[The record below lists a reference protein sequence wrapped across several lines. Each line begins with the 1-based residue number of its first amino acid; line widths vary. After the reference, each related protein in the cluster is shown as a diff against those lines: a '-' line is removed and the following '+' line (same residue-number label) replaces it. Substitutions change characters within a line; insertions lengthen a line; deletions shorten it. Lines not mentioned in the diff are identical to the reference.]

1 MESHRGLCVA
11 ERRRWEWSK
20 ASKEAHW
27 TELKREAV
35 PVVEAKVVAASIAA
49 GKDSNSQGA

>member
-27 TELKREAV
+27 TDLKREAV